1 MSKHKKEKVKQG
13 GGNDNLAVTVHGNLD
28 QSKMSLIDVSTGPYA
43 TSSASPWSLTYR
55 ILRFSRLHVQ

>member
-43 TSSASPWSLTYR
+43 TSSASP
-55 ILRFSRLHVQ
+55 